1 MPGSFYE
8 ITQFDE
14 NEVATRTVLMISME
28 QKDWCEFKKEPLYRE
43 LIEYLDRLES
53 NDAPKS
59 TGREENHG
67 NQKISSF

>member
-14 NEVATRTVLMISME
+14 NEIATRTVLTICME
-28 QKDWCEFKKEPLYRE
+28 QKDWFEFEKGPLYRE

-67 NQKISSF
+67 NQKISPL

>member
-1 MPGSFYE
+1 MPDSFYE

-14 NEVATRTVLMISME
+14 NETATRTVLMISME
-28 QKDWCEFKKEPLYRE
+28 QKEWCEFEKEPLYRE

-59 TGREENHG
+59 TDREENRG

>member
-1 MPGSFYE
+1 MPDSFYE

-14 NEVATRTVLMISME
+14 NETATRTVLMISME
-28 QKDWCEFKKEPLYRE
+28 QKEWCEFEKEPLYRE

-59 TGREENHG
+59 KDREEKHG

>member
-1 MPGSFYE
+1 MPDSFYE

-14 NEVATRTVLMISME
+14 NETATRTVLMISME
-28 QKDWCEFKKEPLYRE
+28 QKEWCEFEKEPLYRE

-59 TGREENHG
+59 TDMEENHG

>member
-1 MPGSFYE
+1 MPDSFYE

-14 NEVATRTVLMISME
+14 NETATRTVLMISME
-28 QKDWCEFKKEPLYRE
+28 QKEWCEFEKEPLYRE

-59 TGREENHG
+59 TDREENHG
-67 NQKISSF
+67 LTRR